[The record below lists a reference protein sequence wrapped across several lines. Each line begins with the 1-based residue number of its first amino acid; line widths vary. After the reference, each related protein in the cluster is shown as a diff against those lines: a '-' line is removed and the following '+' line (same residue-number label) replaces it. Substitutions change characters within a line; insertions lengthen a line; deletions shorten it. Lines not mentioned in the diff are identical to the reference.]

1 MNALIDAKQ
10 TVSSLE
16 VAEMLETTH
25 KEILRKIDGRIVN
38 GEKKKGYFQIL
49 TENHLAP
56 SDFFI
61 PSTYKD
67 TSGKENKCYM
77 VTKKGCEFLAH
88 KSTGE
93 KGVKFTARYINRFW
107 EMEEALKKDEPKFLP
122 MPLEKDPRYMDGKH
136 FIEVVDGKCVFVP
149 IQEPEKPLIPTL
161 REKNWCFEHSKDI
174 QFVMYKMK
182 IGKKQLFHMILT
194 HLGFKYDIPDCRR
207 LYKQHYGKMPRYYM
221 DIVDFFPEMEK
232 DATEYLEQLKQN
244 IAFK

>member
-16 VAEMLETTH
+16 VAEMIGQEHNELL
-25 KEILRKIDGRIVN
+25 KRIRRFTKQL
-38 GEKKKGYFQIL
+38 GEGNISQ
-49 TENHLAP
+49 
-56 SDFFI
+56 SDFWME
-61 PSTYKD
+61 STY
-67 TSGKENKCYM
+67 TNSQNKQQPCYQI
-77 VTKKGCEFLAH
+77 TKKGCEFIAH
-88 KSTGE
+88 KTTGT
-93 KGVKFTARYINRFW
+93 KGTIFTARYINRFW

-122 MPLEKDPRYMDGKH
+122 MPLEKDPRYTDGKH

-161 REKNWCFEHSKDI
+161 REKNWCSEHSTDI

-207 LYKQHYGKMPRYYM
+207 LYKEHYGKMPRYYM
-221 DIVDFFPEMEK
+221 DIVDFFPEMAQ

>member
-1 MNALIDAKQ
+1 MTGAKISPVDFWNEDSY
-10 TVSSLE
+10 TDS
-16 VAEMLETTH
+16 
-25 KEILRKIDGRIVN
+25 K
-38 GEKKKGYFQIL
+38 GEKRPCYQI
-49 TENHLAP
+49 
-56 SDFFI
+56 
-61 PSTYKD
+61 
-67 TSGKENKCYM
+67 
-77 VTKKGCEFLAH
+77 TKKGCEFIAH
-88 KSTGE
+88 KTTGT
-93 KGVKFTARYINRFW
+93 KGTIFTARYINRFH

-122 MPLEKDPRYMDGKH
+122 MPLEKDPRYTDGKH

-221 DIVDFFPEMEK
+221 DIVDFFPEMAK